1 MSVAAEEIEGEMPR
15 VYSTFRLSRYASFL
29 QRWYFPMHKTLCAV
43 EGALMLRVLSGDSM
57 AAEALKQLRGSVQR
71 YQAQVFG
78 K

>member
-1 MSVAAEEIEGEMPR
+1 
-15 VYSTFRLSRYASFL
+15 
-29 QRWYFPMHKTLCAV
+29 
-43 EGALMLRVLSGDSM
+43 MLRVLSGDSM